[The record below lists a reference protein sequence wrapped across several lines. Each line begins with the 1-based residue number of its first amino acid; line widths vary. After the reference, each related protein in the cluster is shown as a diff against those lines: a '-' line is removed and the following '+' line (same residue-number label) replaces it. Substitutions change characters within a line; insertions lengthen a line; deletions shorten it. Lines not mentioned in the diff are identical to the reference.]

1 MSLRIPLL
9 ATVALS
15 VAAFVAA
22 AAVQDKKQEPA
33 GAPPMDMPMTQAGPE
48 HALLKKMAGTWDT
61 TVKFMIPGM
70 PPDIS
75 KGSETSRMLGD
86 LWLLSDFEGTA
97 MEAPFKGHG
106 IMGYDPAKKKYVG
119 VWVDTMSTHPQLSE
133 GTYDERTRTMT
144 MTAKGMDMATGQPV
158 DQRHVSRFID
168 DDTAVFEMYQ
178 GSATTPILTIEYK
191 RRK

>member
-1 MSLRIPLL
+1 MTLRIPLL
-9 ATVALS
+9 ATVVL
-15 VAAFVAA
+15 AA
-22 AAVQDKKQEPA
+22 AAFLSASALQDKKPDPA
-33 GAPPMDMPMTQAGPE
+33 GGPPMDMPMGQAGPE

-61 TVKFMIPGM
+61 SMKFMMPGM

-75 KGSETSRMLGD
+75 KGTETSRMLGD

-97 MEAPFKGHG
+97 MGAPFKGHG

-119 VWVDTMSTHPQLSE
+119 VWVDTMTTHPQLSE
-133 GTYDERTRTMT
+133 GTYDASTRTMT
-144 MTAKGMDMATGQPV
+144 MTAKGTNMMTGEPV
-158 DQRHVSRFID
+158 DERHVLRCID
-168 DDTAVFEMYQ
+168 DDTMVFEMYQ

>member
-1 MSLRIPLL
+1 MGLRIPLL
-9 ATVALS
+9 ATVALAA
-15 VAAFVAA
+15 AAFVSAA
-22 AAVQDKKQEPA
+22 VVQDKKPDPA
-33 GAPPMDMPMTQAGPE
+33 GGPPMDMPATQAGPE

-86 LWLLSDFEGTA
+86 LWLVSDFEGTA
-97 MEAPFKGHG
+97 MGGPFKGHG

-119 VWVDTMSTHPQLSE
+119 VWVDTMTSHPQLSE
-133 GTYDERTRTMT
+133 GTYDAGTRTMT

-168 DDTAVFEMYQ
+168 DDTAVFEMFQ
-178 GSATTPILTIEYK
+178 GGAKEPILTIEY
-191 RRK
+191 